1 MLSFEFNG
9 KDSYKDYGIL
19 IEKRPNIPSPKRRV
33 SYINIPGRNSS
44 LKYDE
49 ETYEDITLSVE
60 CAAVG
65 NIQSRIDDIKAWL
78 IGSGESDLIFSY
90 QSDKKYIAQV
100 VNSIDFEIILK
111 ISSRFVIIFNCRPF
125 KYSAINEIID
135 ITSGMGASVFNRG
148 TVKSRPVIKAYCTGS
163 GSFAINDRKVELT
176 DIDKTFVVIDSEL
189 EEAYFIEGGVLLNA
203 NNNMVGEF
211 PVLDV
216 GNNIVTFN
224 GGVTKLEITP
234 NWRWL

>member
-1 MLSFEFNG
+1 MLSFTFNG

-19 IEKRPNIPSPKRRV
+19 IEKRPNVPSPKRRV

-60 CAAVG
+60 CAAAG
-65 NIQSRIDDIKAWL
+65 NIQNRIDDIKAWL
-78 IGSGESDLIFSY
+78 IGSGESELIFSY

-135 ITSGMGASVFNRG
+135 ITSGMGTSVLNRG
-148 TVKSRPVIKAYCTGS
+148 TVESRPVIKVYCTGS
-163 GSFAINDRKVELT
+163 GSFTINGRKVELT
-176 DIDKTFVVIDSEL
+176 DIDNTFVVIDSEL

-203 NNNMVGEF
+203 NNNMAGVF
-211 PVLDV
+211 PILDV

-224 GGVTKLEITP
+224 GGVTKLEIIP

>member
-1 MLSFEFNG
+1 MLSFVFNG

-19 IEKRPNIPSPKRRV
+19 MEKRPNIPSPKRRV
-33 SYINIPGRNSS
+33 QYIDIPGRDSS
-44 LKYDE
+44 LRYDE

-111 ISSRFVIIFNCRPF
+111 VTSRFVIIFNCKPF
-125 KYSAINEIID
+125 KYSVMNEIIN
-135 ITSGMGASVFNRG
+135 ITSGTGVSLFNPG
-148 TVKSRPVIKAYCTGS
+148 TIKSRPLIKAYCS
-163 GSFAINDRKVELT
+163 GNGTFAINNREVRLIG
-176 DIDKTFVVIDSEL
+176 IDKAYVAIDSEL
-189 EEAYFIEGGVLLNA
+189 EEAYFDEEGTLLNA
-203 NNNMVGEF
+203 NNHMFGEY
-211 PVLDV
+211 PLLDV
-216 GNNIVTFN
+216 GSNIVTFS
-224 GGVTKLEITP
+224 GGVFKLEIIP